1 MEKITQKAIPKLGY
15 PLNNDFNGKQ
25 QEGVGLY
32 QVTINK
38 GKRCSSAKAFLT
50 PEVLARPNLKI
61 FTNAQVSK
69 LLINDSKHITGL
81 QFVNNQYLSENSSAS
96 ELADNTKVIEAPEVI
111 LSAGAINSPQILLLS
126 GFLFLLFPFLPSF
139 SLSPLPSLSSLPPL
153 LSFPLPPLPSPS
165 FSPSPQI
172 LLVRFLISQF
182 PHSSFPFPSS
192 SPFSP
197 SPPLPPL
204 PFLPSFPLPFPLPF
218 LPSDFP
224 LCITKS
230 PFVLYLLECIV

>member
-1 MEKITQKAIPKLGY
+1 MPKLGY

-126 GFLFLLFPFLPSF
+126 GFLFLIFPFLPSF
-139 SLSPLPSLSSLPPL
+139 SLPLPSLPPSLPCFSL
-153 LSFPLPPLPSPS
+153 LPSAP
-165 FSPSPQI
+165 F
-172 LLVRFLISQF
+172 LL
-182 PHSSFPFPSS
+182 FPFLFSIPS
-192 SPFSP
+192 
-197 SPPLPPL
+197 
-204 PFLPSFPLPFPLPF
+204 

-224 LCITKS
+224 LRITKS
-230 PFVLYLLECIV
+230 PLALYLLECIV